1 MFDFLLSTL
10 LRISLDIHR
19 HQAQHS
25 TCVILE
31 LMLSSS
37 EKVAPSPRHK
47 EDQQD

>member
-10 LRISLDIHR
+10 LRISLDIHS

-37 EKVAPSPRHK
+37 EKVAPRPHK